1 MRVYEEMIER
11 LERIEGILK
20 GQSLRP
26 MSFAETAQYLGVS
39 KSYLYRMTS
48 EGKIPH
54 YKPGGKK
61 VYFEKG
67 EVDRWLTARRVAT
80 SEEIHAKVREER
92 LAGRL

>member
-1 MRVYEEMIER
+1 MRPYQEVVERLQRIEEM
-11 LERIEGILK
+11 LQGQALK
-20 GQSLRP
+20 P
-26 MSFAETAQYLGVS
+26 MSFAETAEYLGVS

-67 EVDRWLTARRVAT
+67 EVDRWLMARRVSTA
-80 SEEIHAKVREER
+80 EEIRAKVQQER
-92 LAGRL
+92 LTGRS

>member
-1 MRVYEEMIER
+1 MRLFEDMIEG
-11 LERIEGILK
+11 LKRIEEILQ
-20 GQSLRP
+20 GQALKP

-80 SEEIHAKVREER
+80 ADEIHEKVHQER